1 MAFMNLGCVQ
11 VLSDINGAEKCGYC
25 KKGDTHY
32 LEGGIWT
39 FNFSPQHEEYLLN
52 YGWRRC
58 GNFIYVIDKYKN
70 CCPLYMIRCDAEN
83 FKMTHSQ
90 KKVLRKLTNYLK
102 GSSTNTNI
110 VKKPIEIV
118 ELKDEDDPIE
128 GACNIVGINNE
139 NFQQITEDQKVVGAT
154 PLKKQP
160 RKGTGFDPSKSK
172 GPCLKAKERRK
183 LKNKQSIANKEAES
197 NPEIPTKMDISDIH
211 KTNIVKTVE
220 DYLNDQKYTESFAHK
235 LETRLILVNPESPEY
250 KSTEIESHRIYQAYQ
265 LKVHEDPLD
274 KTTLDQYKRFL
285 VTSKVTPLEGKSF
298 TYGCY
303 HQQYFIDGKLFM
315 VGVLDILP
323 NYVSSVYTF
332 YDPEFMFLSPGVF
345 SALNEIALTRKLQM
359 NCKSKMWYCMG
370 FYMHNNQKMR
380 YKGEY
385 SPSYLNCPFTHNWI
399 DFQQCLPLLET
410 GKYQRLDTTDRE
422 AIPPNSYMKSAIIF
436 HSSDIMPYSLVLER
450 DPSANIHEEAIEKY
464 CRLVGPEFC
473 QNTIAIFDF
482 FENN

>member
-1 MAFMNLGCVQ
+1 MAFMNLACVQ

-25 KKGDTHY
+25 KKSDTHY

-58 GNFIYVIDKYKN
+58 GNFIYVIDKCKN

-83 FKMTHSQ
+83 FKISHSQ
-90 KKVLRKLTNYLK
+90 KKVLRKITNYLK
-102 GSSTNTNI
+102 GSTVNA
-110 VKKPIEIV
+110 KPIEKVGV
-118 ELKDEDDPIE
+118 EETISPVE
-128 GACNIVGINNE
+128 GACNIVKEE
-139 NFQQITEDQKVVGAT
+139 NKQTTEDKQIAGAT

-160 RKGTGFDPSKSK
+160 RKGTGYDPSK

-183 LKNKQSIANKEAES
+183 LKSKNLTTDQQTDAD
-197 NPEIPTKMDISDIH
+197 PTLPTKMDVPN
-211 KTNIVKTVE
+211 KKANIAKTVE
-220 DYLNDQKYTESFAHK
+220 DYLNDQKFADGFAHK

-250 KSTEIESHRIYQAYQ
+250 KSTEKESHRIYQAYQ
-265 LKVHEDPLD
+265 QKIHEDPPD
-274 KTTLDQYKRFL
+274 KNTLDQYKRFL
-285 VTSKVTPLEGKSF
+285 VTSKVTPLEGEGF

-323 NYVSSVYTF
+323 NYISSVYTF

-345 SALNEIALTRKLQM
+345 SALNEIALTRKLQLD
-359 NCKSKMWYCMG
+359 CASKKWYCMG
-370 FYMHNNQKMR
+370 FYVHTIQKMR

-385 SPSYLNCPFTHNWI
+385 FPSYLNCPFTHNWI
-399 DFQQCLPLLET
+399 EFEKCLPLLET
-410 GKYQRLDTTDRE
+410 GKYKRLDDTDRE
-422 AIPPNSYMKSAIIF
+422 AIPTESYFKSALML
-436 HSSDIMPYSLVLER
+436 HSGDLMPYSLVLESY
-450 DPSANIHEEAIEKY
+450 PNAKSHEETIKKY
-464 CRLVGPEFC
+464 CELVGPEFC

-482 FENN
+482 FMNK